1 MNQDLA
7 PLRVVRSTSLLLG
20 LLALA
25 ACSDETG
32 VVTLKGILET
42 QELVDFQDVQ
52 VGIQM
57 PQELVVKNA
66 GDGSFSITGIE
77 VPEGLCATDYEF
89 MVEGSCD
96 AQALATKVINLPAN
110 TERALRLTFQP
121 YTAMENPVESSF
133 RLITDIKDASGQV
146 TTFTVRVSGRG
157 VTSGIEVVPNP
168 VDFGKVLA
176 GSSRT
181 LEVQVFN
188 RLGVPVD
195 LTTRIGSNGKPE
207 IVNQGGLGRF
217 ELLEPSPDVARGGSL
232 LPADTLLEPNASVTV
247 RLRYIPDVSAEG
259 REDRGRW
266 TLSNCSSSLCDLDV
280 TLLGRGTNAAI
291 ECAPPAID
299 FGQVNPGVTSTLR
312 TTCTNAASES
322 VTVLGWSLGLGTAPE
337 YSVVPYTGQV
347 TNLGPSQSFDVEV
360 RFAPTAASVG
370 TDPAGFV
377 VVRGRNPIAGRDL
390 DDVQVALGGEAG
402 GPDIQVTPGNLSFGQ
417 VALGTSSKRRILVEN
432 IGYNDLEITSIN
444 ADTQGTGAY
453 AADRAAFVVRPGQS
467 QVVEITFS
475 PTAAGDL
482 ASELLVSSNDS
493 DEGEYRVPL
502 MGQGVNLPPC
512 AYTLQPVAI
521 NFGIVQVLRSTTQ
534 GVRIENI
541 GADACLIND
550 VEIAA
555 GSDPDFGLVNG
566 GETGVFLAAGE
577 TKTILVGY
585 TPGSEATHTG
595 ELTFYIS
602 DPSNS
607 NPVVELRG
615 VGSASALLISPN
627 EIDFGQI
634 GVDCSTRDRV
644 VQIYNTGSTPTVI
657 ERVEIPAGVS
667 PEFRLGVLPAGVP
680 APPGATIAP
689 GQSIEVAVRYRATDL
704 GQDTGFFHIYER
716 GHTDPYVVPLFGSGA
731 LDPINEDHFQQLETP
746 EVDILFVIDNSCSMS
761 EEQASLTANFQSF
774 IQFADAQ
781 ALDYRIAVV
790 ATDVDGCP
798 NPRPPQRPNGLD
810 QGQCGYFADGNGD
823 GSARDPGWRLITPD
837 EQPSAEAAFSAIA
850 TQGINGSGSERGLDA
865 AYQALSSPI
874 ITGWNNG
881 FLRPSAYL
889 ALIFISDEEDQSTN
903 AVDFYVNYFLAI
915 KGFRNTNLF
924 SASAIVGDA
933 PSGCGGFQA
942 DAGTRYID
950 LAGRT
955 GGIFESICTADWGSA
970 LQNLGLSVFGY
981 KSRFFLSNQPVAGT
995 VEVTL
1000 DGLPVMP
1007 TAPSGQIRWSYD
1019 APTNSVNFAPLAI
1032 PEPGSEIV
1040 VRYRPECL

>member
-1 MNQDLA
+1 MRLA
-7 PLRVVRSTSLLLG
+7 AAATVTSG

-25 ACSDETG
+25 ACSDTTN
-32 VVTLKGILET
+32 VVAVKGALET
-42 QELVDFQDVQ
+42 QEEVDFRDVQ
-52 VGIQM
+52 VGIEM
-57 PQELVVKNA
+57 PYELVVKNV

-77 VPEGLCATDYEF
+77 AGDGMCASDYEF
-89 MVEGSCD
+89 KIDGSCE
-96 AQALATKVINLPAN
+96 AQTLADKSINLPAQ
-110 TERALRLTFQP
+110 TARTLRVTFQP
-121 YTAMENPVESSF
+121 FTAMENPVEASI
-133 RLITDIKDASGQV
+133 RLLTNIKDDAGSNI
-146 TTFTVRVSGRG
+146 TFTVRLIGRG

-168 VDFGKVLA
+168 VDFGKVLV

-181 LEVQVFN
+181 LEVQVYN
-188 RLGVPVD
+188 RLGVAVD
-195 LTTRIGSNGKPE
+195 LTTRLGSNGKPE

-217 ELLEPSPDVARGGSL
+217 ELLEPTPDAARNGSL
-232 LPADTLLEPNASVTV
+232 LPADTLLEPDASITV
-247 RLRYIPDVSAEG
+247 RLRYVPDVAAEG

-266 TLSNCSSSLCDLDV
+266 TIANCDSSLCDLDV

-291 ECAPPAID
+291 ECDPPAVD
-299 FGQVNPGVTSTLR
+299 FGQVNPGVTSTQR
-312 TTCTNAASES
+312 TTCTNAASEA
-322 VTVLGWSLGLGTAPE
+322 VTVLGWSMGVASAPE
-337 YSVVPYTGQV
+337 YSVVPYNGQV
-347 TNLGPSQSFDVEV
+347 TNLGPGESFDVEV
-360 RFAPTAASVG
+360 QFAPTAASIG
-370 TDPAGFV
+370 TDPTGAV

-390 DDVQVALGGEAG
+390 DELRVELLGEAG
-402 GPDIQVTPGNLSFGQ
+402 GPDIQVTPESLNFGR
-417 VALGTSSKRRILVEN
+417 VAIGTSSKRRILVEN
-432 IGYNDLEITSIN
+432 TGYNDLEITDIN
-444 ADTQGTGAY
+444 SDTGGTGAY
-453 AADRAAFVVRPGQS
+453 AADRDAFVVRPGQS
-467 QVVEITFS
+467 QVVEVTYT
-475 PTAAGDL
+475 PTVEGEVT
-482 ASELLVSSNDS
+482 STLLISSNDS
-493 DEGEYRVPL
+493 DEGSYTVTL
-502 MGQGVNLPPC
+502 VGQGVNLPPC
-512 AYTLQPVAI
+512 SFTLQPVAV

-555 GSDPDFGLVNG
+555 GSDPDFGLVDG
-566 GETGVFLAAGE
+566 SETNILLAAGD
-577 TKTILVGY
+577 TKTILVSY
-585 TPGSEATHTG
+585 TPGGEATHTG

-602 DPSNS
+602 DPN
-607 NPVVELRG
+607 NPNPAVSLHG

-634 GVDCSTRDRV
+634 GVNCATRERTV
-644 VQIYNTGSTPTVI
+644 SIYNTGSTATSITRI
-657 ERVEIPAGVS
+657 ELPAGVS
-667 PEFRLGVLPAGVP
+667 GEFELSSVPNLPASIP
-680 APPGATIAP
+680 P
-689 GQSIEVAVRYRATDL
+689 GQSIEVGVRYRASDV
-704 GQDTGFFHIYER
+704 GQDTGFFHIYEGSR
-716 GHTDPYVVPLFGSGA
+716 TDPYVVPLFGSGD
-731 LDPINEDHFQQLETP
+731 LDPINEDRFQQLETP

-790 ATDVDGCP
+790 TTDVDGCP
-798 NPRPPQRPNGLD
+798 NPTSPQRPVTLN

-823 GSARDPGWRLITPD
+823 NTLRDPSWRLITPD
-837 EQPSAEAAFSAIA
+837 EQPSAETAFSAIA
-850 TQGINGSGSERGLDA
+850 TQGINGSGSERGLEA

-889 ALIFISDEEDQSTN
+889 ALIFVSDEEDQSAN

-942 DAGTRYID
+942 EAGVRYID
-950 LAGRT
+950 MADRT
-955 GGIFESICTADWGSA
+955 GGIFESICTGDWGSS

-995 VEVTL
+995 VEVTV
-1000 DGLPVMP
+1000 DGVPVAP

-1019 APTNSVNFAPLAI
+1019 TPTNTVNFAPLAI

-1040 VRYRPECL
+1040 VTYRPECL